1 LRSTTIVTRLTEHDD
16 VIKSLLRG
24 APRLG
29 LALGPSSARAGPAC
43 EGSFSKLKLIK
54 NYLRSGMSTLRLRN
68 LATLSV
74 EQQLTDNINFDIAIE
89 EFANKKARKVT
100 V

>member
-29 LALGPSSARAGPAC
+29 LALGPAC
-43 EGSFSKLKLIK
+43 
-54 NYLRSGMSTLRLRN
+54 
-68 LATLSV
+68 
-74 EQQLTDNINFDIAIE
+74 
-89 EFANKKARKVT
+89 
-100 V
+100 